1 MSSFKTLISDALK
14 SLTFKKYL
22 DNGKDPEKK
31 LT

>member
-22 DNGKDPEKK
+22 DIGKETEKK
-31 LT
+31 FT

>member
-14 SLTFKKYL
+14 SLTFRKYL
-22 DNGKDPEKK
+22 DNKKEPDKK